1 MKMPSEACLFQTAFD
16 FQGVCREGGAVSG
29 MPRRVRIFPA
39 NFLFGRKPYIS
50 RLPIRPSRS
59 VCSVGNRTGGM
70 RFRVP
75 ILLLFDR
82 SDI

>member
-1 MKMPSEACLFQTAFD
+1 MKMPSEAYLFQTAFD

-29 MPRRVRIFPA
+29 MLRRVRIFPA
-39 NFLFGRKPYIS
+39 NFPFGRKPYIS

-59 VCSVGNRTGGM
+59 VCSVANRRGGM
-70 RFRVP
+70 RFPVS
-75 ILLLFDR
+75 ILLPFDG